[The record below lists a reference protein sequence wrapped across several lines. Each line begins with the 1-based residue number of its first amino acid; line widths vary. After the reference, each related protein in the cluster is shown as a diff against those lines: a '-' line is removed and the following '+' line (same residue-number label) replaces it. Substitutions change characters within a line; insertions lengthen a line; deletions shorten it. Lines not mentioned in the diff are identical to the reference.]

1 MVSLIGWV
9 CVGVGVLVAL
19 GWLVSWIRSKWP
31 SAVPSSVA
39 SVVDKV
45 SDYVDE
51 GSAGAALGTAALLF
65 KKHGDT
71 EAVTQL
77 GILWGKA
84 MAWPDEPAAVA
95 ATTAAATPTVEQLAA
110 KVAALEGAAPKTQG
124 ATP

>member
-9 CVGVGVLVAL
+9 CVGVGMLVAL

-31 SAVPSSVA
+31 SAVPDAVA

-77 GILWGKA
+77 GVLWGKA
-84 MAWPDEPAAVA
+84 MAWPDEPATVVA
-95 ATTAAATPTVEQLAA
+95 ASATAPTVEQLAA
-110 KVAALEGAAPKTQG
+110 KIAALEAATPKTQG
-124 ATP
+124 ATQ